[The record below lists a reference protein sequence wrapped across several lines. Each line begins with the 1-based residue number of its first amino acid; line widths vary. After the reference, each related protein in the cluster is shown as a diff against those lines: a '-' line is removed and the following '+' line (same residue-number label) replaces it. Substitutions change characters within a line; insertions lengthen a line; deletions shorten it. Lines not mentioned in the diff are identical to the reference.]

1 MACVSRCGEHLP
13 FLKNHPGERKR
24 GMSDTSSTV
33 LGVVIDC
40 GDGWANGR
48 RDELQSLIEQLLI
61 FLNAYHLTGEQP
73 AACACLSIR
82 TRSSACGQHEC
93 GPRCSGETMQ
103 PTRLARVGRQRTTQP
118 RSASTGGTG
127 SGRERSGGGAGVA
140 PPLLSAA
147 FATAL
152 CRLERARR
160 LRIKVEPRL
169 LLIHASPDSP
179 SQHLASMNCVFAAQK
194 LGILIDTVSLARG
207 DDSMVLQQAAHLT
220 GGLHLRPDEPTLRG
234 LSQYLITHCLPSR
247 QARQFLCCRGS
258 AGPRRARF
266 AFSAR
271 TPWRL
276 AMRAP
281 CASRSFAMITSMHA
295 PSVARVSLSPY
306 RRGKSSKK
314 RLQHP
319 NRRRPRA
326 EELALRAD
334 EKSGGLGRPYLKYLI
349 YITERS
355 ERI

>member
-1 MACVSRCGEHLP
+1 
-13 FLKNHPGERKR
+13 
-24 GMSDTSSTV
+24 MSDTSSTV

-61 FLNAYHLTGEQP
+61 FLNAYHLYSASNQLLVLASHPDEVLCLWPATSAGPDAVARPCSPHALRVSVANGLLNLAQRPP
-73 AACACLSIR
+73 AAPEA
-82 TRSSACGQHEC
+82 GE
-93 GPRCSGETMQ
+93 SG
-103 PTRLARVGRQRTTQP
+103 
-118 RSASTGGTG
+118 
-127 SGRERSGGGAGVA
+127 SGGGAGVA

-160 LRIKVEPRL
+160 LRVKVEPRL

-247 QARQFLCCRGS
+247 QARQFLCM
-258 AGPRRARF
+258 PRQRQPETRALCFLSKDPVEIGHACSVCLAVFRHDNLNACPVCGTRF
-266 AFSAR
+266 A
-271 TPWRL
+271 L
-276 AMRAP
+276 ALPPRKKLKKAP
-281 CASRSFAMITSMHA
+281 AASKPTA
-295 PSVARVSLSPY
+295 PPSGGASVAS
-306 RRGKSSKK
+306 
-314 RLQHP
+314 
-319 NRRRPRA
+319 
-326 EELALRAD
+326 
-334 EKSGGLGRPYLKYLI
+334 
-349 YITERS
+349 
-355 ERI
+355 